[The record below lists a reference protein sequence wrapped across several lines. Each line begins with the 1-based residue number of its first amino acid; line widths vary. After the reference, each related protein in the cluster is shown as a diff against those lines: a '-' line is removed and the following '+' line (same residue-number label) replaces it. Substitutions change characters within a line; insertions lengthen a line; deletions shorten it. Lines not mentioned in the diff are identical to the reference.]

1 MMAWPQRL
9 TLIKIVPYL
18 DEKWY
23 LAIFRTRFRDTGM
36 FLSIRFI
43 KRFLG
48 FIQSWAQIALAQNAQ
63 NIIFARN
70 FFKCRYLDICVVF
83 ICSNSRSYHRD
94 QISKIQNI
102 EEVVHLSI
110 SVLNQSRFSDHQHSK
125 QVKSE
130 ISGLL
135 VSCNINTQS
144 IGVSTVYL
152 WWRSSEGLLYWI
164 RIST

>member
-1 MMAWPQRL
+1 
-9 TLIKIVPYL
+9 
-18 DEKWY
+18 
-23 LAIFRTRFRDTGM
+23 M

-83 ICSNSRSYHRD
+83 ICSNSRSYYRD

-110 SVLNQSRFSDHQHSK
+110 SGLNQSRFSDHQHSK
-125 QVKSE
+125 QIKSE
-130 ISGLL
+130 VSGLL
-135 VSCNINTQS
+135 VSIYRCFNSVFVMGEFWGTPVLNKDFYVTVLWTQLGISQNTTQEN
-144 IGVSTVYL
+144 
-152 WWRSSEGLLYWI
+152 RER
-164 RIST
+164 RIKLI

>member
-1 MMAWPQRL
+1 MRNGILQFSEHVLEIQACSSPSDLLRDFL
-9 TLIKIVPYL
+9 FLYKVEL
-18 DEKWY
+18 K
-23 LAIFRTRFRDTGM
+23 LHLRRTPKTSFSRG
-36 FLSIRFI
+36 I
-43 KRFLG
+43 
-48 FIQSWAQIALAQNAQ
+48 
-63 NIIFARN
+63 

-102 EEVVHLSI
+102 EEIVHLSI

-125 QVKSE
+125 QIKSE

-152 WWRSSEGLLYWI
+152 
-164 RIST
+164 

>member
-1 MMAWPQRL
+1 MAWPQRL

-23 LAIFRTRFRDTGM
+23 LAIFRTRFRDIGM

-70 FFKCRYLDICVVF
+70 FFKCRYLDFCVIF

-110 SVLNQSRFSDHQHSK
+110 SVLNQSRFSDQQHSK

-152 WWRSSEGLLYWI
+152 
-164 RIST
+164 